1 MRIQK
6 RQCLLGIL
14 PGKLFLSIGQVSIC
28 KIVMGVGRIG
38 ISQQVE
44 LEDFD
49 CRLRIAFAQMARGY
63 DVDRNF
69 RPQRSC
75 GRKLRST
82 SWPEAMMS
90 TVISGHSCALGSF
103 CRASVSRRV

>member
-6 RQCLLGIL
+6 RQCLFGIL

-69 RPQRSC
+69 RPQLLWDLSAAPLSVAAWPAQ
-75 GRKLRST
+75 LR
-82 SWPEAMMS
+82 
-90 TVISGHSCALGSF
+90 
-103 CRASVSRRV
+103 RASPSD